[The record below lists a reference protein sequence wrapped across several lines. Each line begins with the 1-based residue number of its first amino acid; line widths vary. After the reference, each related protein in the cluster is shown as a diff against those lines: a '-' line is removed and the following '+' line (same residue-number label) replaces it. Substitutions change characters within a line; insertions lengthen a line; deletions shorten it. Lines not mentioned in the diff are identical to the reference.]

1 MITDFRHTAEKLER
15 RVDEIAGYVYRERVP
30 ISGWRVG
37 PGELPGPEA
46 AGFDDSGWAEFRP
59 REHVD
64 VPVWLRTR
72 VRIPASFDGQPAALY
87 LRLEGVEHS
96 LFGTETLVYVDGELV
111 HGTDPYHPEI
121 VLSER
126 AEAGREYSVALH
138 LFWRPDLQY
147 VKSHPQR
154 RLEPPVESM
163 VTELVRIDRAA
174 ERFYWDAATAHAAA
188 LTMDENDLRRP
199 RTLTALDRAF
209 DLLDLTEPVGDAYY
223 ESLATAQAA
232 LDDGLPRRDDVSG
245 RPEPTAVAV
254 GQTHID
260 VAWLWSIPVTHK
272 KIARTFATMLRMIE
286 QYPGYRFFQNQPQVY
301 EYCKL
306 LYPDVYEQVKARVAD
321 GSWEANGGMW
331 VEPDCNVPSGES
343 LVRQLVYGQRYFQ
356 SEFGVRSDV
365 LCLMDVFG
373 MPGSLPQLMRA
384 SGMKYFVTTKM
395 SWNQYNR
402 MPYDS
407 FRWKGIDGSS
417 VLTHLLTAPGR
428 TGTRTACNAI
438 LDPEIV
444 KASWDNYQQKFIN
457 ERVLFTYGY
466 GDGGGGPSK
475 DMLERAGR
483 LAELDVPVGLEMGTV
498 GGFFHDLER
507 RIEGERVP
515 EWNGELYLEFHR
527 GTYTT
532 RGNSKRL
539 NRKSEVLYHDAELF
553 GAVAAA
559 LLGRPYPRE
568 ALMEG
573 WKLILVNQMHDI
585 LPGTTTPDVDVYSR
599 IDYERIFELGQ
610 AALSGALDAIA
621 SNVGSGAPGFVLFNP
636 LSWERDDVARVR
648 LNGAP
653 TEFHVTDGS
662 GSSVPHQ
669 VLRRDSEGVDVLL
682 AVRGVPSCGYAAF
695 ALRSGPDPE
704 RETSMSVSETAL
716 ENRFFRVELDEQ
728 GEVSS
733 LYDKRAGR
741 EVLPAGSKANL
752 LQMFE
757 DKPLDFDAWEIE
769 IYYQDRMWEIDGLES
784 IRVIEDG
791 PVRAGVELRRR
802 FGRSSVVQ
810 RMYIYD
816 EVPRID
822 FETEI
827 DWREKHRLLKVAFPV
842 DVHSTSA
849 TYEIQFGNVQRPTH
863 WNTSWDWGRFEVCG
877 QRWADLS
884 EGDYGVSLLNDC
896 KYGHDV
902 KDNVLRLTLLKSST
916 APDPKA
922 DEGHHRFTYSL
933 YPHAGNWR
941 NGTVRQG
948 YELNYP
954 LLSAPTDG
962 AGMLPGSLSF
972 VSTDRDNVVVDTV
985 KLAEDGDEV
994 VVRAYEAY
1002 DQRGDV
1008 SLRFGAPVDRAFD
1021 CNLLEEE
1028 RKPIDVADDRASL
1041 YVTPYQVRTIAVETA
1056 AFDHDRRAG
1065 GKP

>member
-1 MITDFRHTAEKLER
+1 M
-15 RVDEIAGYVYRERVP
+15 
-30 ISGWRVG
+30 
-37 PGELPGPEA
+37 
-46 AGFDDSGWAEFRP
+46 
-59 REHVD
+59 
-64 VPVWLRTR
+64 
-72 VRIPASFDGQPAALY
+72 
-87 LRLEGVEHS
+87 
-96 LFGTETLVYVDGELV
+96 
-111 HGTDPYHPEI
+111 
-121 VLSER
+121 
-126 AEAGREYSVALH
+126 
-138 LFWRPDLQY
+138 
-147 VKSHPQR
+147 
-154 RLEPPVESM
+154 
-163 VTELVRIDRAA
+163 
-174 ERFYWDAATAHAAA
+174 
-188 LTMDENDLRRP
+188 
-199 RTLTALDRAF
+199 
-209 DLLDLTEPVGDAYY
+209 GDAYY

-321 GSWEANGGMW
+321 GTWEANGGMW

-356 SEFGVRSDV
+356 NEFGVRSDV

-407 FRWKGIDGSS
+407 FLWKGIDGSS

-428 TGTRTACNAI
+428 TGTRTACNAV

-457 ERVLFTYGY
+457 ER
-466 GDGGGGPSK
+466 GPVH
-475 DMLERAGR
+475 LRLRRRRRRALQGHAGAGRTACRAGR
-483 LAELDVPVGLEMGTV
+483 ARCASSMGTV

-539 NRKSEVLYHDAELF
+539 NRKSEVLYHDAEMF
-553 GAVAAA
+553 GALAAA

-648 LNGAP
+648 LNGAL

-662 GSSVPHQ
+662 GSSVPYQ

-695 ALRSGPDPE
+695 ALRSGPGPE
-704 RETSMSVSETAL
+704 REASMSVSETAL

-728 GEVSS
+728 RRNLVAVRQARGPRCPARGFEGQPAADVRGQAAR
-733 LYDKRAGR
+733 LRRVGDRDLLPGPHVGDRRPGVGQGHRGR
-741 EVLPAGSKANL
+741 PRPRGRGAADAGSGGRRSSSGCISTTRC
-752 LQMFE
+752 
-757 DKPLDFDAWEIE
+757 P
-769 IYYQDRMWEIDGLES
+769 GS
-784 IRVIEDG
+784 TS
-791 PVRAGVELRRR
+791 RRR
-802 FGRSSVVQ
+802 STGARSIASS
-810 RMYIYD
+810 RW
-816 EVPRID
+816 PSRS
-822 FETEI
+822 TSN
-827 DWREKHRLLKVAFPV
+827 
-842 DVHSTSA
+842 STSA

-922 DEGHHRFTYSL
+922 DEGHHLFTYSL

-962 AGMLPGSLSF
+962 AGTCCPPGCPSCRP
-972 VSTDRDNVVVDTV
+972 TGT
-985 KLAEDGDEV
+985 
-994 VVRAYEAY
+994 
-1002 DQRGDV
+1002 
-1008 SLRFGAPVDRAFD
+1008 
-1021 CNLLEEE
+1021 
-1028 RKPIDVADDRASL
+1028 
-1041 YVTPYQVRTIAVETA
+1041 T
-1056 AFDHDRRAG
+1056 
-1065 GKP
+1065 